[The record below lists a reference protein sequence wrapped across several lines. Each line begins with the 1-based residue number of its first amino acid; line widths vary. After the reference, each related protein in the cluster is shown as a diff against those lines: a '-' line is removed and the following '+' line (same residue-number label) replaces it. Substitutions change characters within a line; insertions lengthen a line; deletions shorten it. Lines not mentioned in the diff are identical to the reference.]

1 VTTTYGE
8 RRPVGLHFLRDER
21 SRAADDRRRTAC
33 RGFGPILTFAGDRLI
48 RHPREYRQDHRSTRR
63 WTHALEARS
72 RRRTGAATFL
82 LPVRAARAEAHAW
95 AVSGL
100 AGYGQFS
107 EKLRY
112 PADSLADATIYGG
125 RLARGIGEYWILEL
139 GGAFGQTNEMRRDGT
154 DGDKVSLMNL
164 SASLIAQ
171 LPPAGSFGRFF
182 AAAGGGYTQYD
193 SDGAPEDLH
202 YGTFEAALGW
212 HVPVTPEL
220 SVRLEARNV
229 LSIPHENWSTANKA
243 DQQYW
248 GGLTYGWGGKPK
260 DTDLDGVPDK
270 KDKCAN
276 TPKGA
281 MVDATGCPID
291 TDGDGVFDGL
301 DQCPGTPKGA
311 TVDAHGCPSD
321 SDGDGVFDGLDQ
333 CADSPKGAT
342 VDAKGCPSDTD
353 GDGVLD
359 GPRPVPEHAEGRDGG
374 REGLPEPTPTVTVS
388 GRHRSVPEHARR
400 PEGGRDGLPD
410 RGDREG
416 DGDARHR
423 HDPAPERELRDR
435 QGDAAARQLRGA
447 RRGRRHPAQVA
458 AALDRD
464 RRAHGLARPC
474 GEEPDALR
482 ERAKSVKDYLV
493 DKFPG
498 LATAQLTT
506 SGYGS
511 NRPLVPNTSAL
522 NMSKNRRVEFK
533 VMNREALKKEIER
546 RKMLKK

>member
-1 VTTTYGE
+1 M
-8 RRPVGLHFLRDER
+8 RLKHAF
-21 SRAADDRRRTAC
+21 AA
-33 RGFGPILTFAGDRLI
+33 
-48 RHPREYRQDHRSTRR
+48 
-63 WTHALEARS
+63 ALM
-72 RRRTGAATFL
+72 AAAIL
-82 LPVRAARAEAHAW
+82 LPARAARAEAHAW

-107 EKLRY
+107 EKLKY
-112 PADSLADATIYGG
+112 PVDSLADTPIYGG
-125 RLARGIGEYWILEL
+125 RIARGIGEYWIIEL
-139 GGAFGQTNEMRRDGT
+139 GGAFGQTHELRPGGG
-154 DGDKVSLMNL
+154 DGDKVSFMNL

-171 LPPAGSFGRFF
+171 LPPAGNFGRFY
-182 AAAGGGYTQYD
+182 AAAGGGYSQYD

-270 KDKCAN
+270 KDTCPN

-281 MVDATGCPID
+281 TVNATGCPTD
-291 TDGDGVFDGL
+291 ADGDGVYDGL
-301 DQCPGTPKGA
+301 DQCPNTPKGA
-311 TVDAHGCPSD
+311 TVDAKGCPTD
-321 SDGDGVFDGLDQ
+321 SDGDGIMDGIDQ

-359 GPRPVPEHAEGRDGG
+359 GLDQCPNTPKGATVDAKGCPTDSDGDG
-374 REGLPEPTPTVTVS
+374 VMDGIDQCPNTPAGLKVDAMGCPIEVTEKETEMLDTGMIRLQNVNFET
-388 GRHRSVPEHARR
+388 GKATL
-400 PEGGRDGLPD
+400 LPD
-410 RGDREG
+410 SY
-416 DGDARHR
+416 
-423 HDPAPERELRDR
+423 
-435 QGDAAARQLRGA
+435 
-447 RRGRRHPAQVA
+447 
-458 AALDRD
+458 AALDEVGGILLKWPQLSIEIGGHTDSRG
-464 RRAHGLARPC
+464 RVEKNQMLSESRAQ
-474 GEEPDALR
+474 
-482 ERAKSVKDYLV
+482 SVKNYLV

-506 SGYGS
+506 KGYGS

>member
-1 VTTTYGE
+1 M
-8 RRPVGLHFLRDER
+8 
-21 SRAADDRRRTAC
+21 
-33 RGFGPILTFAGDRLI
+33 RLK
-48 RHPREYRQDHRSTRR
+48 
-63 WTHALEARS
+63 HAL
-72 RRRTGAATFL
+72 AALLTAAAIL
-82 LPVRAARAEAHAW
+82 LPVRAAHAEAHAW

-107 EKLRY
+107 DKLKF
-112 PADSLADATIYGG
+112 PADSLADTDIYGG
-125 RLARGIGEYWILEL
+125 RIARGIGEYWILEL
-139 GGAFGQTNEMRRDGT
+139 GGAFGQSKELRRDGT
-154 DGDKVSLMNL
+154 DGDFVSLMNL
-164 SASLIAQ
+164 SGSLIAQ
-171 LPPAGSFGRFF
+171 LPPWGKIGRFY
-182 AAAGGGYTQYD
+182 AAAGGGYTRYT
-193 SDGAPEDLH
+193 SDPAPELH
-202 YGTFEAALGW
+202 FGTFEAALGW

-229 LSIPHENWSTANKA
+229 LSIPHDNWSTANKS

-311 TVDAHGCPSD
+311 TVDAHGCPTD
-321 SDGDGVFDGLDQ
+321 TDGDGVFDGLDQ
-333 CADSPKGAT
+333 CPDTPKGAT

-353 GDGVLD
+353 GDGVL
-359 GPRPVPEHAEGRDGG
+359 
-374 REGLPEPTPTVTVS
+374 EGLDQCPNTPKGATVDAKGCPS
-388 GRHRSVPEHARR
+388 DSDGDGVP
-400 PEGGRDGLPD
+400 DGIDQCPNTPAGLKVDALGCPIEVTEKETEMLDTGMIRLQNVNFETGKATLLPD
-410 RGDREG
+410 SY
-416 DGDARHR
+416 
-423 HDPAPERELRDR
+423 
-435 QGDAAARQLRGA
+435 
-447 RRGRRHPAQVA
+447 
-458 AALDRD
+458 AALDEVGGILLKWPQLSIEIGGHTDSRG
-464 RRAHGLARPC
+464 RVEKNQMLS
-474 GEEPDALR
+474 EN
-482 ERAKSVKDYLV
+482 RAKSVKDYLV

-498 LATAQLTT
+498 LATAQLSTK
-506 SGYGS
+506 GYGS